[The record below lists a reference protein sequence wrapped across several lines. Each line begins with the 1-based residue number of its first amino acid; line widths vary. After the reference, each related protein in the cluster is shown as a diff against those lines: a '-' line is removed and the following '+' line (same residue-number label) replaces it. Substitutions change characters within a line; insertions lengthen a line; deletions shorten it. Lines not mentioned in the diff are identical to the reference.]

1 MILSMHA
8 VARQQLD
15 FRLQLTTSNVLRF
28 EDFLHKLLTMDVIP
42 CDEDMF
48 DICRSLF
55 IGVACAG
62 IRKYIIFY

>member
-1 MILSMHA
+1 MLL
-8 VARQQLD
+8 RD
-15 FRLQLTTSNVLRF
+15 NNLTFAYNLRHPTYDIQCTTF

-48 DICRSLF
+48 DICGSLF